1 MEADRGETM
10 ELYLVQHGAA
20 KSETED
26 PERRLTDAGRR
37 SVERT
42 ASFLESLH
50 ISVDHIEHSGKP
62 RARQT
67 AEILAARLHP
77 VGGIHE
83 VGGIA
88 PNDDVEPMRS
98 RLENESQELMIVG
111 HLPYLSRLLA
121 RLLDLDADHAVVTFQ
136 MGGLVRVDRDDL
148 KSLTRP
154 IGCRGRWGVRWVLP
168 PELTGSP

>member
-1 MEADRGETM
+1 MM
-10 ELYLVQHGAA
+10 QLYLVQHGAA

-37 SVERT
+37 SMERT
-42 ASFLESLH
+42 AAFLESLH
-50 ISVDHIEHSGKP
+50 ISVDHIEHSGKS

-83 VGGIA
+83 VAGIA

-98 RLENESQELMIVG
+98 RLENESEKLMIVG

-121 RLLDLDADHAVVTFQ
+121 RLLDLDANHAVVGFQ
-136 MGGLVRVDRDDL
+136 MGGLVRVDRDD
-148 KSLTRP
+148 
-154 IGCRGRWGVRWVLP
+154 RGRWGVRWVLP